1 MKTIKLNM
9 KTIQLSILLLVVSIS
24 TSFAQSL
31 PQLVKYDFK
40 FDWLAAH
47 TINQNINLGTESV
60 HGIGW
65 CRLFVKN
72 QMTGNE
78 DQIQPTGFRYIG
90 DYGRVFEVPRN
101 GGMKVSNGNI
111 KSLMNTKVRFQF
123 EPAKYGY
130 KTMKE
135 LEDNAYFK
143 IVYEI
148 KVFKP
153 VKDEIVGKQEVIV
166 FLKDAKVPPVTLE
179 QVKRTNNIPT
189 RPGYIRFNKA
199 KYNLGIVYSI
209 VPVN

>member
-1 MKTIKLNM
+1 MKTLKL
-9 KTIQLSILLLVVSIS
+9 SVLLLVFAIAN
-24 TSFAQSL
+24 SFAQSL

-72 QMTGNE
+72 KITGNE
-78 DQIQPTGFRYIG
+78 DQIQPTGFSYIG
-90 DYGRVFEVPRN
+90 NYGRVFEVPRN

-111 KSLMNTKVRFQF
+111 KSLMNSKVRFQF

-130 KTMKE
+130 KTMKD

-148 KVFKP
+148 KVYKP
-153 VKDEIVGKQEVIV
+153 VNDEIVGKQEAIV
-166 FLKDAKVPPVTLE
+166 FLKDAKVPAITLN
-179 QVKRTNNIPT
+179 QAKNTTNIPT
-189 RPGYIRFNKA
+189 RPGYMRFNKA
-199 KYNLGIVYSI
+199 KYNLGIIYSI
-209 VPVN
+209 ISLN

>member
-1 MKTIKLNM
+1 MKTIKL
-9 KTIQLSILLLVVSIS
+9 SILILVFSIA

-40 FDWLAAH
+40 FDWFAAH
-47 TINQNINLGTESV
+47 TVNQNINVGTESV

-72 QMTGNE
+72 KITGNE
-78 DQIQPTGFRYIG
+78 DQIQPAGFSYIG
-90 DYGRVFEVPRN
+90 NYGRVFEVPRN

-130 KTMKE
+130 KTMKD

-143 IVYEI
+143 IVYEL
-148 KVFKP
+148 KVYKP
-153 VKDEIVGKQEVIV
+153 VNDEIVGKQEVIV
-166 FLKDAKVPPVTLE
+166 FLKDAKINPVSLA
-179 QVKRTNNIPT
+179 QAKNSANSST

-199 KYNLGIVYSI
+199 KYNLGILYSI

>member
-1 MKTIKLNM
+1 M

-40 FDWLAAH
+40 FDWFAAH
-47 TINQNINLGTESV
+47 TVNQNINVGTESV
-60 HGIGW
+60 HVIGW

-72 QMTGNE
+72 KTTGNE
-78 DQIQPTGFRYIG
+78 DQIQPTGFKYIG
-90 DYGRVFEVPRN
+90 NYGRVFEVPRN
-101 GGMKVSNGNI
+101 SGMKVSNGNI

-130 KTMKE
+130 KTLKE

-143 IVYEI
+143 IVYEL
-148 KVFKP
+148 KVYKP
-153 VKDEIVGKQEVIV
+153 VNDEIVGKQEAIV

-189 RPGYIRFNKA
+189 RPGYMRFNKA

>member
-1 MKTIKLNM
+1 M
-9 KTIQLSILLLVVSIS
+9 KTIQLSILLLVVTVS

-31 PQLVKYDFK
+31 PQMVKYDFK

-47 TINQNINLGTESV
+47 TINQNINVGTESV

-72 QMTGNE
+72 KITGNE
-78 DQIQPTGFRYIG
+78 DQIQPTGFSNLG
-90 DYGRVFEVPRN
+90 NYGRVFEVPRN
-101 GGMKVSNGNI
+101 GGMRVSNGDV

-143 IVYEI
+143 VVYEI
-148 KVFKP
+148 KVYKP
-153 VKDEIVGKQEVIV
+153 INDEIVGKQDVII
-166 FLKDAKVPPVTLE
+166 FLKDAKINPVSLA
-179 QVKRTNNIPT
+179 QAKNSANSST

-199 KYNLGIVYSI
+199 KYNLGIFYSI
-209 VPVN
+209 VAVN

>member
-1 MKTIKLNM
+1 M
-9 KTIQLSILLLVVSIS
+9 KTIQFSILVVVFSIT
-24 TSFAQSL
+24 TSFSQSL
-31 PQLVKYDFK
+31 PQMVKYDFK

-47 TINQNINLGTESV
+47 TINQNINVGTESV

-72 QMTGNE
+72 KITGNE

-90 DYGRVFEVPRN
+90 NYGRVFEVPRN
-101 GGMKVSNGNI
+101 GGMRVSNGDV

-143 IVYEI
+143 VVYEI
-148 KVFKP
+148 KVYKP
-153 VKDEIVGKQEVIV
+153 VNDEVVGKQEVVI
-166 FLKDAKVPPVTLE
+166 FLKEAKVNPVSLA
-179 QVKRTNNIPT
+179 QAKNSTNSST

-199 KYNLGIVYSI
+199 KYNLGILYSI

>member
-1 MKTIKLNM
+1 M
-9 KTIQLSILLLVVSIS
+9 KTIQLALLVLVLTV
-24 TSFAQSL
+24 TSAFAQAL
-31 PQLVKYDFK
+31 PQTVKYDFK

-47 TINQNINLGTESV
+47 TINQNINVGTESV
-60 HGIGW
+60 HGIGY

-72 QMTGNE
+72 KTTGNE
-78 DQIQPTGFRYIG
+78 DQIQPTGFKYIG
-90 DYGRVFEVPRN
+90 NYGRVFEVPRS

-130 KTMKE
+130 KTMKD

-153 VKDEIVGKQEVIV
+153 VNDEIVGKQEAIV
-166 FLKDAKVPPVTLE
+166 FLKDAKVPAITLN
-179 QVKRTNNIPT
+179 QAKNTTNIPT
-189 RPGYIRFNKA
+189 RPGYMRFNKA
-199 KYNLGIVYSI
+199 KYNLGILYSI
-209 VPVN
+209 ANLN

>member
-1 MKTIKLNM
+1 M
-9 KTIQLSILLLVVSIS
+9 KTIQLSVLVVVFSIA

-31 PQLVKYDFK
+31 PQMVKYDFK

-47 TINQNINLGTESV
+47 TINQNVDLGTESV

-72 QMTGNE
+72 KITGNE

-90 DYGRVFEVPRN
+90 NYGRVFEVPRN
-101 GGMKVSNGNI
+101 GGMRVSNGDV

-143 IVYEI
+143 VVYEI
-148 KVFKP
+148 KVYKP
-153 VKDEIVGKQEVIV
+153 VNDEVVGKQEVVI
-166 FLKDAKVPPVTLE
+166 FLKEAKVNPVSLA
-179 QVKRTNNIPT
+179 QAKNSANSST

-199 KYNLGIVYSI
+199 KYNLGILYSI

>member
-1 MKTIKLNM
+1 MKTLKLSV
-9 KTIQLSILLLVVSIS
+9 LILVFAIAN
-24 TSFAQSL
+24 SFAQSL
-31 PQLVKYDFK
+31 PEMVKYDFK

-47 TINQNINLGTESV
+47 TINQNINVGTESV
-60 HGIGW
+60 HGIGY

-72 QMTGNE
+72 KTTGNE
-78 DQIQPTGFRYIG
+78 DQIQPTGFKYIG
-90 DYGRVFEVPRN
+90 NYGRVFEVPRN

-148 KVFKP
+148 KVYKP
-153 VKDEIVGKQEVIV
+153 INDEIVGKQEVIV
-166 FLKDAKVPPVTLE
+166 FLKDAKVPAVTLN
-179 QVKRTNNIPT
+179 QAKNTTSIPT
-189 RPGYIRFNKA
+189 RPGYMRFNKA

-209 VPVN
+209 IPVN

>member
-1 MKTIKLNM
+1 MKTLKL
-9 KTIQLSILLLVVSIS
+9 SVLLLVFAIAN
-24 TSFAQSL
+24 SFAQSL

-72 QMTGNE
+72 KITGNE
-78 DQIQPTGFRYIG
+78 DQIQPTGFSYIG
-90 DYGRVFEVPRN
+90 NYGRVFEVPRS

-130 KTMKE
+130 KTMKD

-148 KVFKP
+148 KVYKP
-153 VKDEIVGKQEVIV
+153 VNDEIVGKQEAIV
-166 FLKDAKVPPVTLE
+166 FLKDAKVPAITLN
-179 QVKRTNNIPT
+179 QAKSTTNIPT
-189 RPGYIRFNKA
+189 RPGYMRFNKA
-199 KYNLGIVYSI
+199 KYNLGIIYGI
-209 VPVN
+209 IPLN

>member
-1 MKTIKLNM
+1 M
-9 KTIQLSILLLVVSIS
+9 KTIQFSILVVVFSIT
-24 TSFAQSL
+24 TSFSQSL
-31 PQLVKYDFK
+31 PQMVKYDFK

-47 TINQNINLGTESV
+47 TINQNINVGTESV

-72 QMTGNE
+72 KITGNE

-90 DYGRVFEVPRN
+90 NYGRVFEVPRN
-101 GGMKVSNGNI
+101 GGMRVSNGDV

-143 IVYEI
+143 VVYEI
-148 KVFKP
+148 KVYKP
-153 VKDEIVGKQEVIV
+153 INDEIVGKQDVII
-166 FLKDAKVPPVTLE
+166 FLKDAKINPVSLA
-179 QVKRTNNIPT
+179 QAKNSANSST

-199 KYNLGIVYSI
+199 KYNLGILYSI

>member
-1 MKTIKLNM
+1 MKTLKLSV
-9 KTIQLSILLLVVSIS
+9 LILVFAIAN
-24 TSFAQSL
+24 SFAQSL
-31 PQLVKYDFK
+31 PEMVKYDFK

-47 TINQNINLGTESV
+47 TINQNINVGTESV
-60 HGIGW
+60 HGIGY

-72 QMTGNE
+72 KTTGNE
-78 DQIQPTGFRYIG
+78 DQIQPTGFKYIG
-90 DYGRVFEVPRN
+90 NYGRVFEVPRN
-101 GGMKVSNGNI
+101 SGMKVSNGNI

-148 KVFKP
+148 KVYKP
-153 VKDEIVGKQEVIV
+153 INDEIVGKQEVIV
-166 FLKDAKVPPVTLE
+166 FLKDAKVPAVTLN
-179 QVKRTNNIPT
+179 QAKNTTNIPT
-189 RPGYIRFNKA
+189 RPGYMRFNKA

-209 VPVN
+209 VNLN

>member
-1 MKTIKLNM
+1 MKTLKLSV
-9 KTIQLSILLLVVSIS
+9 LVLVFSIAN
-24 TSFAQSL
+24 SFAQSL
-31 PQLVKYDFK
+31 PQMVKYDFK

-47 TINQNINLGTESV
+47 TINQNIDIGTESV
-60 HGIGW
+60 HGIGY

-72 QMTGNE
+72 KTTGNE
-78 DQIQPTGFRYIG
+78 DQIQPTGFKYIG

-101 GGMKVSNGNI
+101 GGMKVGNKDI

-148 KVFKP
+148 KVYKP
-153 VKDEIVGKQEVIV
+153 INDEIVGKQEVIV
-166 FLKDAKVPPVTLE
+166 FLKDAKVPAV
-179 QVKRTNNIPT
+179 R
-189 RPGYIRFNKA
+189 Y
-199 KYNLGIVYSI
+199 
-209 VPVN
+209 

>member
-1 MKTIKLNM
+1 MKK
-9 KTIQLSILLLVVSIS
+9 IQLSILVLLL
-24 TSFAQSL
+24 TLANTFAQVL
-31 PQLVKYDFK
+31 PETVKYDFK

-47 TINQNINLGTESV
+47 TINQNINVGTESV

-72 QMTGNE
+72 KLTGNE
-78 DQIQPTGFRYIG
+78 DQIQPTGFKYIG
-90 DYGRVFEVPRN
+90 NYGRVFEVPRN

-143 IVYEI
+143 VVYEL
-148 KVFKP
+148 KVYKP
-153 VKDEIVGKQEVIV
+153 VNDEIVGKVETIV
-166 FLKDAKVPPVTLE
+166 FLKDANMPSITLE
-179 QVKRTNNIPT
+179 QAKRTVNIPT
-189 RPGYIRFNKA
+189 RVGYMRFNKA

-209 VPVN
+209 VPLH

>member
-1 MKTIKLNM
+1 M
-9 KTIQLSILLLVVSIS
+9 KTIQLSILLLVVTIS

-40 FDWLAAH
+40 IDWLAAH
-47 TINQNINLGTESV
+47 TINQNINVGTESV

-72 QMTGNE
+72 KITGNE
-78 DQIQPTGFRYIG
+78 DQIQPTGFSYLG
-90 DYGRVFEVPRN
+90 NYGRVFEVPRN
-101 GGMKVSNGNI
+101 GGMRVSNGDV

-123 EPAKYGY
+123 EPSKYGY

-143 IVYEI
+143 IVYEL

-153 VKDEIVGKQEVIV
+153 INDEIVGKQEVTV
-166 FLKDAKVPPVTLE
+166 FLKDAKVNPVTIA
-179 QVKRTNNIPT
+179 QAKNSANSST
-189 RPGYIRFNKA
+189 RPGYMRFNKA
-199 KYNLGIVYSI
+199 KYNLGIFYSI
-209 VPVN
+209 VTVN

>member
-1 MKTIKLNM
+1 MKTLKLSV
-9 KTIQLSILLLVVSIS
+9 LILVFAIAN
-24 TSFAQSL
+24 SFAQSL
-31 PQLVKYDFK
+31 PEMVKYDFK

-47 TINQNINLGTESV
+47 TINQNINVGTESV
-60 HGIGW
+60 HGIGY

-72 QMTGNE
+72 KTTGNE
-78 DQIQPTGFRYIG
+78 DQIQPTGFKYIG
-90 DYGRVFEVPRN
+90 NYGRVFEVPRS

-130 KTMKE
+130 KTMKD

-153 VKDEIVGKQEVIV
+153 VNDEIVGKQEAIV
-166 FLKDAKVPPVTLE
+166 FLKDAKVPAITLN
-179 QVKRTNNIPT
+179 QAKNTTNIPT
-189 RPGYIRFNKA
+189 RPGYMRFNKA

-209 VPVN
+209 ANLN

>member
-1 MKTIKLNM
+1 MKK
-9 KTIQLSILLLVVSIS
+9 IQLSILILVLTLANTFSQ
-24 TSFAQSL
+24 AL
-31 PQLVKYDFK
+31 PETVKYDFK

-47 TINQNINLGTESV
+47 TINQNINVGTESV
-60 HGIGW
+60 HGIGY

-72 QMTGNE
+72 KTTGNE
-78 DQIQPTGFRYIG
+78 DQIQPTGFKYIG
-90 DYGRVFEVPRN
+90 NYGRVFEVPRN

-143 IVYEI
+143 VVYEL
-148 KVFKP
+148 KVYKP
-153 VKDEIVGKQEVIV
+153 VNDEIVGKVETIV
-166 FLKDAKVPPVTLE
+166 FLKDANMPSVTLE
-179 QVKRTNNIPT
+179 QAKKTANIPT
-189 RPGYIRFNKA
+189 RTGYMRFNKA

-209 VPVN
+209 IPLH

>member
-1 MKTIKLNM
+1 M
-9 KTIQLSILLLVVSIS
+9 KTIQFSIMVVVFSIT
-24 TSFAQSL
+24 TSFAQAL
-31 PQLVKYDFK
+31 PQMVKYDFK

-47 TINQNINLGTESV
+47 TINQNINVGTESV

-72 QMTGNE
+72 KITGNE

-90 DYGRVFEVPRN
+90 NYGRVFEVPRN
-101 GGMKVSNGNI
+101 GGMRVSNGDV

-135 LEDNAYFK
+135 LEDSAYFK
-143 IVYEI
+143 VVYEI
-148 KVFKP
+148 KVYKP
-153 VKDEIVGKQEVIV
+153 VNDEVVGKQEVVI
-166 FLKDAKVPPVTLE
+166 FLKDAKVNPVSLA
-179 QVKRTNNIPT
+179 QAKNSANSST

-199 KYNLGIVYSI
+199 KYNLGILYSI

>member
-1 MKTIKLNM
+1 MKTLKL
-9 KTIQLSILLLVVSIS
+9 TVLLLVFSIAN
-24 TSFAQSL
+24 SFAQSL

-47 TINQNINLGTESV
+47 TVNQNINVGTESV

-72 QMTGNE
+72 KITGNE
-78 DQIQPTGFRYIG
+78 DQIQPTGFNYIG
-90 DYGRVFEVPRN
+90 NYGRVFEVPRN
-101 GGMKVSNGNI
+101 GGMKVSNGDI
-111 KSLMNTKVRFQF
+111 KSLMNSAVRFQF

-130 KTMKE
+130 KTMKD

-148 KVFKP
+148 KVYRP
-153 VKDEIVGKQEVIV
+153 LEDEIVGKQEVIV
-166 FLKDAKVPPVTLE
+166 FLKDAKVPSINLN
-179 QVKRTNNIPT
+179 QAKRTTNIST
-189 RPGYIRFNKA
+189 RPGYMRFNKA

-209 VPVN
+209 IPLN

>member
-1 MKTIKLNM
+1 MKTLKLSV
-9 KTIQLSILLLVVSIS
+9 LILVFAIAN
-24 TSFAQSL
+24 SFAQSL
-31 PQLVKYDFK
+31 PEMVKYDFK

-47 TINQNINLGTESV
+47 TINQNINVGTESV
-60 HGIGW
+60 HGIGY

-72 QMTGNE
+72 LTTGNE
-78 DQIQPTGFRYIG
+78 DQIQPTGFKYLG
-90 DYGRVFEVPRN
+90 NYGRVFEVPRS

-148 KVFKP
+148 KVYKP
-153 VKDEIVGKQEVIV
+153 INDEIIGKQEVIV
-166 FLKDAKVPPVTLE
+166 FLKDAKVPAVTLN
-179 QVKRTNNIPT
+179 QAKNTTNIPT
-189 RPGYIRFNKA
+189 RPGYMRFNKA

-209 VPVN
+209 VNLN

>member
-1 MKTIKLNM
+1 MKK
-9 KTIQLSILLLVVSIS
+9 IQLSILALVL
-24 TSFAQSL
+24 TLANNFAQAL
-31 PQLVKYDFK
+31 PETVKYDFK

-47 TINQNINLGTESV
+47 TINQNINVGTESV

-72 QMTGNE
+72 KLTGNE
-78 DQIQPTGFRYIG
+78 DQIQPTGFKYIG
-90 DYGRVFEVPRN
+90 NYGRVFEVPRN

-143 IVYEI
+143 VVYEL
-148 KVFKP
+148 KVYKP
-153 VKDEIVGKQEVIV
+153 VNDEIVGKVETIV
-166 FLKDAKVPPVTLE
+166 FLKDANMPSVTLE
-179 QVKRTNNIPT
+179 EAKRTANIPT
-189 RPGYIRFNKA
+189 RTGYMRFNKA

-209 VPVN
+209 IPLH

>member
-1 MKTIKLNM
+1 M
-9 KTIQLSILLLVVSIS
+9 KTIQLSILLLVVTIS

-47 TINQNINLGTESV
+47 TINQNINVGTESV

-72 QMTGNE
+72 KITGNE
-78 DQIQPTGFRYIG
+78 DQIQPTGFSYLG
-90 DYGRVFEVPRN
+90 NYGRVFEVPRN
-101 GGMKVSNGNI
+101 GGMRVSNGDV

-123 EPAKYGY
+123 EPSKYGY

-143 IVYEI
+143 IVYEL

-153 VKDEIVGKQEVIV
+153 INDEIVGKQEVTV
-166 FLKDAKVPPVTLE
+166 FLKDAKVNPVTIA
-179 QVKRTNNIPT
+179 QAKNSANSST
-189 RPGYIRFNKA
+189 RPGYMRFNKA
-199 KYNLGIVYSI
+199 KYNLGIFYSI
-209 VPVN
+209 VTVN

>member
-1 MKTIKLNM
+1 M
-9 KTIQLSILLLVVSIS
+9 KTIQLSILLLVVTIS

-31 PQLVKYDFK
+31 PQMVKYDFK

-47 TINQNINLGTESV
+47 TINQNINVGTESV

-72 QMTGNE
+72 KITGNE
-78 DQIQPTGFRYIG
+78 DQIQPTGFSYLG
-90 DYGRVFEVPRN
+90 NYGRVFEVPRN
-101 GGMKVSNGNI
+101 GGMRVSNGDV

-123 EPAKYGY
+123 EPSKYGY

-143 IVYEI
+143 IVYEL

-153 VKDEIVGKQEVIV
+153 INDEIVGKQEVTV
-166 FLKDAKVPPVTLE
+166 FLKDAKVNPVTIA
-179 QVKRTNNIPT
+179 QAKNSANSST
-189 RPGYIRFNKA
+189 RPGYMRFNKA
-199 KYNLGIVYSI
+199 KYNLGIFYSI
-209 VPVN
+209 VTVN